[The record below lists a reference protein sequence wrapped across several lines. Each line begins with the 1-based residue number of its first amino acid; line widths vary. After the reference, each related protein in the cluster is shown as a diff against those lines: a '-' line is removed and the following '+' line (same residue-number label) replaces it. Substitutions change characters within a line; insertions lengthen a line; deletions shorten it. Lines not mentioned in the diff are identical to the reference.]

1 MARTSFG
8 ECYDNENY
16 SHVLISYDTTPKA
29 WLSNYHAIAY
39 NEFQGLT
46 NVRYFSNGVIID
58 NIRNLTLIHVQRSRS
73 TTGKTGRRDLH
84 GIFHLKY
91 LIIVARISILLVC
104 LSANTS
110 LRVTY
115 SGVSL

>member
-39 NEFQGLT
+39 DEFQGLT

-58 NIRNLTLIHVQRSRS
+58 NIRNLTLIHVQHSRS
-73 TTGKTGRRDLH
+73 TTGRRDLLY
-84 GIFHLKY
+84 FRWY
-91 LIIVARISILLVC
+91 LSFEISNNRRKNINSACLLVC
-104 LSANTS
+104 
-110 LRVTY
+110 
-115 SGVSL
+115 